1 MPSSEIQQK
10 GMIPMDTKVRIRLK
24 TVDDVKDFV
33 SSTLS
38 NKVNAVLQSGRY
50 CVDAK
55 SIMGIFSLDL
65 SVPITLVIECDSS
78 DIDSYMDKIE
88 RFLID

>member
-1 MPSSEIQQK
+1 
-10 GMIPMDTKVRIRLK
+10 MDTKVRIRLK

-38 NKVNAVLQSGRY
+38 SKVNAVLQSGRY

-78 DIDSYMDKIE
+78 DIDSYMDKIN

>member
-1 MPSSEIQQK
+1 
-10 GMIPMDTKVRIRLK
+10 MDTKVRIRLK

-38 NKVNAVLQSGRY
+38 SKVNAVLQSGRY

>member
-1 MPSSEIQQK
+1 MEN
-10 GMIPMDTKVRIRLK
+10 KVRIRLK

-38 NKVNAVLQSGRY
+38 SRVNAVLQSGRY